1 MIIAQIIIYLNF
13 FIIGVVL
20 GSFFTLPTYRIPLK
34 QDITHTRSYC
44 PKCNHKFVY
53 NLNLDDIKEVNSNK
67 SVQNEKTQYE
77 FLSYV
82 ICKNPL
88 CNYDIELK
96 GYIFEY
102 PENTVDSVELIKLK

>member
-1 MIIAQIIIYLNF
+1 M
-13 FIIGVVL
+13 
-20 GSFFTLPTYRIPLK
+20 
-34 QDITHTRSYC
+34 
-44 PKCNHKFVY
+44 
-53 NLNLDDIKEVNSNK
+53 NSNK

-102 PENTVDSVELIKLK
+102 PENTIDSVELIKLK